1 MRKAPLPPLSA
12 LATALLALAPLACA
26 GATPP
31 TARPNIIVIQTD
43 DQGYDDMGFRHPSG
57 HGPRTPTFDALA
69 ARSVRFEN
77 FYVAP
82 LCSPTRA
89 TFLTGRHHL
98 RTGVWGVHAGQD
110 FLALDETTIAQP
122 LRAAG
127 YRTGFMGK
135 WHVGKTTGYFPWER
149 GFEEATMARLY
160 VYKDNPMMRNGRPL
174 PTEGWTEER
183 LADMAIDFI
192 DRAGDRP
199 FFLYYCPITC
209 HGGVASPREI
219 NDGGPNAGF
228 HAPPEFIEAYRQA
241 GVSTELARLYGS
253 LTFLDTQLARLFAE
267 LQKRGLAENTLVFV
281 LGDNGPTHQTLNEDE
296 WRERNPSGLRGAK
309 TRVDENGVRSFL
321 FVTQP
326 GHLASRVVHDVA
338 TVADLY
344 PTILAAAGVP
354 LPADQRPL
362 DGFDLR
368 PLLERGEWSHAG
380 RAWCQI
386 EVLNSAGL
394 EVSKLPR
401 VDAAGLTVRPQPLLT
416 LGDASNTIDR
426 VFSVRRGDL
435 KLTKGSLY
443 DVSTPGGRRELDAIE
458 NPATKTEFAA
468 LFANWWRDIVAQPS
482 SFQKPVLVV
491 PARVP
496 ADNPGAA
503 AIATGFYAYLAV
515 AAQGAAVRVENHA
528 VLGLGNPGDRLTFR
542 VAPGASGAY
551 RASLRFRGKMPA
563 ESATLRLRLDDGTS
577 VEATTGEEN
586 EIVFAPLA
594 LPAATPAAP
603 ILLHL
608 EVAGSVA
615 AKLPALP
622 EIRLAPASGS

>member
-1 MRKAPLPPLSA
+1 MRKATLPLLRASVGAA
-12 LATALLALAPLACA
+12 LFAAAPHVSFAA
-26 GATPP
+26 DAVA
-31 TARPNIIVIQTD
+31 ARPNIIVIQTD
-43 DQGYDDMGFRHPSG
+43 DQGFDDMGFRHPWG
-57 HGPRTPTFDALA
+57 QGPRTPTFDALA

-82 LCSPTRA
+82 LCSPTRSML
-89 TFLTGRHHL
+89 LTGRHHL

-110 FLALDETTIAQP
+110 FLSLDETTVAQP

-160 VYKDNPMMRNGRPL
+160 VYKDNPMMRNGHPL

-183 LADMAIDFI
+183 LADMAVDFI

-209 HGGVASPREI
+209 HGGVGGPREI
-219 NDGGPNAGF
+219 SDGAANAGF
-228 HAPPEFIEAYRQA
+228 HAPPEFIEAYQQA

-267 LQKRGLAENTLVFV
+267 LEKRGLAKNTLVFV
-281 LGDNGPTHQTLNEDE
+281 LGDNGPTHQTLNEEE
-296 WRERNPSGLRGAK
+296 WQRRNPSGLRGAK

-326 GHLASRVVHDVA
+326 GHLASRVVQDVA

-344 PTILAAAGVP
+344 PTILAAAGVA
-354 LPADQRPL
+354 LPRGQKTL

-368 PLLERGEWSHAG
+368 PLLERGQWEHAD

-394 EVSKLPR
+394 EVGKLPR
-401 VDAAGLTVRPQPLLT
+401 VDTAGLTVRPQPLLT
-416 LGDASNTIDR
+416 LGDAANSIAT
-426 VFSVRRGDL
+426 VFSVRRGNL

-443 DVSTPGGRRELDAIE
+443 DVSTPDGRRERTALE
-458 NPATKTEFAA
+458 NPAVKAEFDTI
-468 LFANWWRDIVAQPS
+468 FAGWWSGIVAQPP
-482 SFQKPVLVV
+482 SFQKPVLVL
-491 PARVP
+491 PASVP
-496 ADNPGAA
+496 ADDPGVA

-515 AAQGAAVRVENHA
+515 AAQGQSVRVENHA

-542 VAPGASGAY
+542 VAPGASTRY

-563 ESATLRLRLDDGTS
+563 ESATLRLHLEGGAT
-577 VEATTGEEN
+577 VEAATRDNDLE
-586 EIVFAPLA
+586 FPPLD
-594 LPAATPAAP
+594 LPTASPAQP
-603 ILLHL
+603 RLLFL
-608 EVAGSVA
+608 EVAGAGAV
-615 AKLPALP
+615 KLPALT
-622 EIRLAPASGS
+622 ELRLTPVGGS

>member
-12 LATALLALAPLACA
+12 LAVALLALSPLASA
-26 GATPP
+26 AAPAA
-31 TARPNIIVIQTD
+31 ARPNIIVIQTD
-43 DQGYDDMGFRHPSG
+43 DQGYDDMGFRHPWG

-89 TFLTGRHHL
+89 TLLTGRHHL

-160 VYKDNPMMRNGRPL
+160 VYQDNPMMRNGRPL

-183 LADMAIDFI
+183 LADMAVDFI
-192 DRAGDRP
+192 DRADDRP

-209 HGGVASPREI
+209 HGGVPGPREI
-219 NDGGPNAGF
+219 TDGDPKAAGF

-267 LQKRGLAENTLVFV
+267 LEKRGLAENTLVFV
-281 LGDNGPTHQTLNEDE
+281 LGDNGPTHQTLDDDE

-321 FVTQP
+321 FVAQP
-326 GHLASRVVHDVA
+326 GRFASRVVQDVA

-344 PTILAAAGVP
+344 PTILAAAGVA

-368 PLLERGEWSHAG
+368 PLLERGAWEHAG
-380 RAWCQI
+380 RVWCQI
-386 EVLNSAGL
+386 ELLNSAGL
-394 EVSKLPR
+394 EVGKLPR

-416 LGDASNTIDR
+416 LGDAANSVDR

-443 DVSTPGGRRELDAIE
+443 DVSTPGGRHEQDAIE
-458 NPATKTEFAA
+458 NPAIKTEFAA
-468 LFANWWRDIVAQPS
+468 LFAHWWSDIVARPS
-482 SFQKPVLVV
+482 SFQKPVLVL

-496 ADNPGAA
+496 ADDPGAA

-515 AAQGAAVRVENHA
+515 AAHGAAVRVENHA

-542 VAPGASGAY
+542 VAPGAPGAY

-563 ESATLRLRLDDGTS
+563 EAATLRLRLDNGTS
-577 VEATTGEEN
+577 VEARTSEEN
-586 EIVFAPLA
+586 ELVFAPLA
-594 LPAATPAAP
+594 LPAAAPAAP

-608 EVAGSVA
+608 EVAGATAV
-615 AKLPALP
+615 KLPALP
-622 EIRLAPASGS
+622 EIRLVPVRGS